1 MHKHNFKFE
10 WMQLQRDRWV
20 IILLLVFLVL
30 CFFAASNGQKKV
42 SLRNQEIAESKS
54 LVADYED
61 NSKKIIDS
69 LSAGLPVNVSPW
81 TNPSRLSVV
90 GNKGARVAAMPPAPL
105 ALIAT
110 GQSDLFTHA
119 VKPTL
124 TGESYMLSFTEM
136 SNPVQLLFGS
146 FDLSFLCIYLLP
158 LLVLGFSY
166 NVLSSEKELGSLR
179 LMLSQPVSMYSWL
192 LNKLSLR
199 FIIMTAIVWVS
210 VLLAMLFNGINI
222 ITEFIPVV
230 KLLSIVALYIL
241 FWFVVA
247 LIVNAFGKSSGMN
260 AVVIISVWVGLV
272 LLLPAMLSQTSN
284 SIYPIPSRINMI
296 NEMRAAQA
304 ETTAK
309 ADTILQNFY
318 RDHPELAQVKD
329 GENSYSYY
337 LKFFASQDVV
347 KKEVQPVLDTYASRL
362 KAQQNFVQ
370 SLRFLSPSLMLQ
382 NVFNELA
389 GTSPQY
395 YESYREQVVRFADA
409 WRNYFMPR
417 MFKDE
422 DMKSTD
428 FAQLPVFTFSY
439 QEVSSQYYSDL
450 LGMIFFTGIGLVL
463 SLGVYRKYSKEVLFN

>member
-20 IILLLVFLVL
+20 VILMVIFLTL
-30 CFFAASNGQKKV
+30 CFFAASNGKKKV
-42 SLRNQEIAESKS
+42 NIRQSEIATSQSIVEEYDS
-54 LVADYED
+54 

-69 LSAGLPVNVSPW
+69 LNAGLNPDVSPW
-81 TNPSRLSVV
+81 TNPQRLSVV
-90 GNKGARVAAMPPAPL
+90 GNKGARVAAMPAARL
-105 ALIAT
+105 AFVAT

-124 TGESYMLSFTEM
+124 TGDSYMLSFTEM

-146 FDLSFLCIYLLP
+146 FDLAFLCIYLLP

-179 LMLSQPVSMYSWL
+179 LMLAQPVSMYNWL
-192 LNKLSLR
+192 LNKLALR
-199 FIIMTAIVWVS
+199 FMIMTAIVWVS
-210 VLLAMLFNGINI
+210 ILAAMLVNGVQLINEMGGI
-222 ITEFIPVV
+222 VQ
-230 KLLSIVALYIL
+230 LLLLVAVYIM

-272 LLLPAMLSQTSN
+272 LLLPAILSQTGS

-318 RDHPELAQVKD
+318 RDHPELAQTTAD
-329 GENSYSYY
+329 ENSYSYY
-337 LKFFASQDVV
+337 LKFFTSQDVI
-347 KKEVQPVLDTYASRL
+347 KEEVSPVLDEYSSKL
-362 KAQQNFVQ
+362 KAQQGFVS
-370 SLRFLSPSLMLQ
+370 SLRFLSPSLMVQ
-382 NVFNELA
+382 NAFNDLA
-389 GTSPQY
+389 GTSSQH
-395 YESYREQVVRFADA
+395 YESYREQVVRYTEE
-409 WRNYFMPR
+409 WRNYFLPR
-417 MFKDE
+417 MFRDE
-422 DMKSTD
+422 KMKASD
-428 FAQLPVFTFSY
+428 FDSLPGFVYSY
-439 QEVSSQYYSDL
+439 EEVKSQYGSDL
-450 LGMIFFTGIGLVL
+450 LGLLLYTGLGLVC
-463 SLGVYRKYSKEVLFN
+463 SVWVYRRYAKEVLFS